1 MLAELG
7 LSDGRVSDGRVS
19 GTQARVAA
27 PARDEAGY
35 ACRCPECAEAQWNT
49 RRLKYWLA
57 ARLLAD
63 GADEAEVDQRVGDIP
78 VDIYCRIGDRQFAIE
93 VRSGPLDRESAQQHT
108 TRLHGVGCDGVLWLC
123 APGYWVAHLPALGI
137 ADFAPPAC
145 DYLIDVGMLDAKHSA
160 VAVPQRE
167 PFELRD
173 FLQGWVAGDIAW
185 GYRDLMTGGWA
196 TVTDW
201 EHHTRTQAS
210 VIARQ
215 RQELVNQRTN
225 LALSRKSLRDK
236 QKQIMR
242 LSARLV
248 RAEEST
254 QEHADSLAEAH
265 RKLADHNR
273 VDTSLRA
280 TIVNLQQSISQW
292 QLVTCCAMML
302 IVTFVAGAMVV
313 R

>member
-7 LSDGRVSDGRVS
+7 ISDGRMSDGGVS
-19 GTQARVAA
+19 GAQARVAA
-27 PARDEAGY
+27 TARDGAGY
-35 ACRCPECAEAQWNT
+35 ACRCPECVDAQWNI

-57 ARLLAD
+57 ARLLAN
-63 GADEAEVDQRVGDIP
+63 GADEAEVDKWVGNIP
-78 VDIYCRIGDRQFAIE
+78 VDIYWRIDDRQFAIE

-108 TRLHGVGCDGVLWLC
+108 RRLRGVGCDGVLWLC

-145 DYLIDVGMLDAKHSA
+145 DYLIDVGMLDAKRSA

-196 TVTDW
+196 TMTDW

-210 VIARQ
+210 IIARQ
-215 RQELVNQRTN
+215 RQELVNQRTT
-225 LALSRKSLRDK
+225 LALSRKSVRDK
-236 QKQIMR
+236 QKQITK
-242 LSARLV
+242 LSARLG

-254 QEHADSLAEAH
+254 QELADSLAEAH

-280 TIVNLQQSISQW
+280 TIVNLQQTISHW
-292 QLVTCCAMML
+292 QLVTCSAMML
-302 IVTFVAGAMVV
+302 IVTFVAGAIVV